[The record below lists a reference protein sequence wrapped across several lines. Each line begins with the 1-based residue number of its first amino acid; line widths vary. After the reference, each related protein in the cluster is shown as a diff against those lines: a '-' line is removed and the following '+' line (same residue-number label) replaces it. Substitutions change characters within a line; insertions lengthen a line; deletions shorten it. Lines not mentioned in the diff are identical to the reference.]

1 MKKLLALFLACLM
14 VLSLVACGTEPAEKP
29 VETEP
34 DAPVETKAPEVSNDE
49 PIVIHYWSMWSENET
64 QAAVI
69 KDAIAR
75 FETANPEYK
84 VEVNW
89 AGREVQDI
97 MRTSVEAGTII
108 DVIESS
114 GIPDRMGEG
123 FCMNITE
130 YVEATSLDEIITP
143 GLVSYV
149 KRLASDGESWYYVPS
164 QPFVGAVFYNKA
176 IFAEAGIEKLPATW
190 SEFMDCCQK
199 IVDAGYAPMTIDD
212 AYMPLLYTAY
222 LGEMLGVDGITELMT
237 TTGTDLWNDPA
248 VLQRHTR
255 K

>member
-1 MKKLLALFLACLM
+1 MAKI
-14 VLSLVACGTEPAEKP
+14 
-29 VETEP
+29 VE
-34 DAPVETKAPEVSNDE
+34 AN
-49 PIVIHYWSMWSENET
+49 MWH
-64 QAAVI
+64 
-69 KDAIAR
+69 AIAR

-164 QPFVGAVFYNKA
+164 QPFVGTVFYNKA

-212 AYMPLLYTAY
+212 AYMPLLYGRD
-222 LGEMLGVDGITELMT
+222 LRPHRNRGEGS
-237 TTGTDLWNDPA
+237 TDLHAHRPSAQNQHHPG
-248 VLQRHTR
+248 
-255 K
+255 